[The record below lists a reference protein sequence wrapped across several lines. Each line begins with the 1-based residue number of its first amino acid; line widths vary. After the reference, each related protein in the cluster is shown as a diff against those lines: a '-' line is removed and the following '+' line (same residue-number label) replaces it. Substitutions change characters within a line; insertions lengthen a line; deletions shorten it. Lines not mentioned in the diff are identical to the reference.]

1 MVHDEIVLEV
11 QQGREEHWGE
21 LLKTSMESAGAEICS
36 KVPIVAEVSWGPTW
50 ADAK

>member
-11 QQGREEHWGE
+11 KEGRKEHWAA
-21 LLKTSMESAGAEICS
+21 LLKASMESAGAEICK
-36 KVPIVAEVSWGPTW
+36 KVPILAEVSWGPTW